1 MEISN
6 SSLIFKKINKL
17 IFYVFAFISFLI
29 LITVIYSA
37 LNLYGIFFS
46 LIFGCR
52 LNKEDNSF
60 MFIMKAELNCPF
72 RVLPWFVTPLFGLFG
87 LLLFI
92 SLLLLFIHLFP
103 KTARKIPI
111 IKKYLD
117 YLNFKSI
124 FWQPVNQTKECFI
137 CKEQNKELG
146 TMCSNKQH
154 TLCLECS
161 KNWILSQVEDD
172 QDITC
177 PYCRQN
183 V

>member
-1 MEISN
+1 MVYNTFIWFVW
-6 SSLIFKKINKL
+6 IVIVY
-17 IFYVFAFISFLI
+17 ITITIYTFIS
-29 LITVIYSA
+29 
-37 LNLYGIFFS
+37 
-46 LIFGCR
+46 
-52 LNKEDNSF
+52 K
-60 MFIMKAELNCPF
+60 K
-72 RVLPWFVTPLFGLFG
+72 
-87 LLLFI
+87 
-92 SLLLLFIHLFP
+92 
-103 KTARKIPI
+103 ARKIPI